1 MISTLARAL
10 LVFLMWPSKKGYLML
25 VLSPWT
31 LISRGLFF
39 SMTNSPNL
47 FFLMNMYR
55 HSFAKTHSVGFVLP
69 PLLGKR
75 LRLKFFYPNHG
86 RSSVSVSQK
95 INLAFY
101 IKGDFGSHHLG
112 FLFKLAC

>member
-10 LVFLMWPSKKGYLML
+10 LVFLTWPSKKGYLML

-39 SMTNSPNL
+39 YDKFSQ
-47 FFLMNMYR
+47 FFLFNEYVQTQFCQNTQR
-55 HSFAKTHSVGFVLP
+55 GICP
-69 PLLGKR
+69 PTLLGKR

-86 RSSVSVSQK
+86 QSSVSQF
-95 INLAFY
+95 LGTY
-101 IKGDFGSHHLG
+101 I
-112 FLFKLAC
+112 